1 MKRKIDDQGKESNKS
16 SRYATRTTTNAKT
29 IEVECA
35 TDMRNGNSSDS
46 TDEGGATLQSA
57 LDLLGQ
63 YRAEFQGMKEAIK
76 EQSETIRNQQ
86 ETILELKEAAEGQ
99 LNCIRDLSQ
108 RFEDTRQQMGHDLKR
123 AHELLEAIAAHA
135 PATPPVSF
143 ADVTRSSPS
152 SEPSN
157 VRTNV
162 SNNTLASSLANELYC
177 TIDTSR
183 VEEGNRDR
191 AQLGSIRKA
200 IESEMRAKDGQAA
213 WRCAAVVRDARS
225 TERVKV
231 ICRDENE
238 LKQVKEAAQKTA
250 VVGMRVMRDQLYPV
264 KVDNANRT
272 AVLDTEGNV
281 LPGAAEA
288 LGAENNV
295 NIAKISWLSNKE
307 SGKAYGSMVVYVT
320 KGNDAMR
327 LVDGHYFDLAG
338 ESACTNVF
346 EPRKG
351 PVQCYNCQEIG
362 HKSFRCKNPQ
372 ICGKCAGP
380 RHHHRECQAV
390 EPKCVLCGG
399 PHESFSRN
407 CRVRNARSDV

>member
-1 MKRKIDDQGKESNKS
+1 MEEPNKS
-16 SRYATRTTTNAKT
+16 SRYVTRATKTGTT
-29 IEVECA
+29 IEVDRT
-35 TDMRNGNSSDS
+35 TDTRNGNSNNNDN
-46 TDEGGATLQSA
+46 DDDGERALLQKV
-57 LDLLGQ
+57 LELLGE
-63 YRAEFQGMKEAIK
+63 YRAEFQGLKEALK
-76 EQSETIRNQQ
+76 EQKDIIYNQQ
-86 ETILELKEAAEGQ
+86 ETIRNLEEIAERQ
-99 LNCIRDLSQ
+99 QTTIRELSQ
-108 RFEDTRQQMGHDLKR
+108 RVEDSRQQTGNALKQ
-123 AHELLEAIAAHA
+123 ACEQLEAIAASP
-135 PATPPVSF
+135 PATPPRSF
-143 ADVTRSSPS
+143 ADVTRSSPPPQ
-152 SEPSN
+152 PSHAQLPLSGN
-157 VRTNV
+157 TN
-162 SNNTLASSLANELYC
+162 ARYC

-183 VEEGNRDR
+183 VEEQDRDR
-191 AQLGSIRKA
+191 AQLGAIRQA
-200 IESEMRAKDGQAA
+200 IEGEMRAKDGQAA
-213 WRCAAVVRDARS
+213 WRCAAVVRDARNV
-225 TERVKV
+225 ERVKV

-250 VVGMRVMRDQLYPV
+250 AVGVRVMRDQLYPV

-272 AVLDTEGNV
+272 AVLDAEGNV

-320 KGNDAMR
+320 NGNDAMR

-346 EPRKG
+346 ELRKG
-351 PVQCYNCQEIG
+351 PIQCYNCQGIG
-362 HKSFRCKNPQ
+362 HKLFRCENPQ
-372 ICGKCAGP
+372 ICGRCANPG
-380 RHHHRECQAV
+380 HHHKECQAV